1 MAITLLSSPE
11 SYSSLHNELYFV
23 ASSTNTA
30 EGSFKY
36 VFDILIGGNIVSRT
50 KIFPDPNSG
59 YGIFN
64 ASQIVR
70 AYAENNFKPN
80 TGNILVQS
88 DDSIKVD
95 FQLQIREEYIIG
107 SNLVTSGVLYNGSFN
122 GYNYYQPLF
131 NDILADKNDDFL
143 NLSSYYDNLLIANF
157 TDNFLTERD
166 TDNIGMEFGDNLF
179 ISYLKIN
186 GTSFTGHIE
195 KVNSAGVVIDNKT
208 FTLALTGQFN
218 LFNLQAEHINTSI
231 GSTFITES
239 DAGFNFFISSGDSE
253 SRKIKVRFK
262 CNPKFRQY
270 NLHFINRLGGW
281 DTMRFDLANKR
292 STKFAR
298 SSYRKSPY
306 VLSGTSMTAF
316 DAYNKYNESNVN
328 YAIQHTDS
336 YHMVSDWV
344 NIQDYQWLA
353 QLVASPIVYIEVN
366 GAYFPVLIQ
375 ADNYEYK
382 VKNADKLFNFEI
394 DIQISKYT
402 TSQFR

>member
-1 MAITLLSSPE
+1 
-11 SYSSLHNELYFV
+11 
-23 ASSTNTA
+23 
-30 EGSFKY
+30 
-36 VFDILIGGNIVSRT
+36 
-50 KIFPDPNSG
+50 
-59 YGIFN
+59 
-64 ASQIVR
+64 
-70 AYAENNFKPN
+70 
-80 TGNILVQS
+80 
-88 DDSIKVD
+88 
-95 FQLQIREEYIIG
+95 
-107 SNLVTSGVLYNGSFN
+107 
-122 GYNYYQPLF
+122 
-131 NDILADKNDDFL
+131 
-143 NLSSYYDNLLIANF
+143 
-157 TDNFLTERD
+157 
-166 TDNIGMEFGDNLF
+166 
-179 ISYLKIN
+179 
-186 GTSFTGHIE
+186 
-195 KVNSAGVVIDNKT
+195 
-208 FTLALTGQFN
+208 
-218 LFNLQAEHINTSI
+218 
-231 GSTFITES
+231 
-239 DAGFNFFISSGDSE
+239 
-253 SRKIKVRFK
+253 
-262 CNPKFRQY
+262 
-270 NLHFINRLGGW
+270 
-281 DTMRFDLANKR
+281 MRFDLANKR